1 MTIDKLTSKE
11 AVEVLTQE
19 TLGRLGCIAE
29 GEPYVVPVHYFF
41 DGENIYI
48 HSLPGKKI
56 TALRAQPRAC
66 LQVDDIQDSYHWR
79 SVIAY
84 GKYEEIGD
92 ERLRELA
99 LAELFRR
106 LPHLTPVESK
116 MTKGVNQTIVF
127 RIRVDQLTGVGESW

>member
-1 MTIDKLTSKE
+1 MTIDKLTTEE
-11 AVEVLTQE
+11 AAEVLKQG

-29 GEPYVVPVHYFF
+29 GEPYVVPVHYFY

-56 TALRAQPRAC
+56 TALRANGRAC
-66 LQVDDIQDSYHWR
+66 LQVDDIRDSYHWR

-84 GKYEEIGD
+84 GNYEEISD
-92 ERLRELA
+92 ERLHELA

-106 LPHLTPVESK
+106 VPHLTPVESK
-116 MTKGVNQTIVF
+116 MTKGNTGTIVF
-127 RIRVDQLTGVGESW
+127 RLRVNQMTGVGETW

>member
-1 MTIDKLTSKE
+1 MTIDKLSFAE
-11 AVEVLTQE
+11 NAEVLAQG

-84 GKYEEIGD
+84 GKYEEIRD

-106 LPHLTPVESK
+106 MPHLTPVESK
-116 MTKGVNQTIVF
+116 MTKGVNQIIVF
-127 RIRVDQLTGVGESW
+127 RLRVDQLTGVGESW